1 MGGLSPPSLYLSIM
15 KTIIRKLLR
24 EELTL
29 LSNFDKLMNSFKE
42 DFPEDLRS
50 VVDSIS
56 DYVKEYVRENGFNI
70 KFLNSCVSGT
80 GFKGVRT
87 KNFIIICSPA
97 QIENI
102 GDFLYTI
109 FHEIRHEEQM
119 GKLKID
125 NPLTGQLEDF
135 EKLFEDYWK
144 LELDADEFAK
154 EKIANIVLMFNIPI
168 GTAKQNFK
176 LSSYVENYPSASKT
190 VKNFMRTI
198 VSDIQK
204 MKKSGMEYTDI
215 ADHPVVKNHLEKLE
229 NFF

>member
-1 MGGLSPPSLYLSIM
+1 M
-15 KTIIRKLLR
+15 KTNLRKIIR
-24 EELTL
+24 EELTV
-29 LSNFDKLMNSFKE
+29 LSNFDKLINSFRS
-42 DFPEDLRS
+42 DFPQDLQNK
-50 VVDSIS
+50 VDSIS
-56 DYVKEYVRENGFNI
+56 LYVKNYVRENGFNI
-70 KFLNSCVSGT
+70 KFLNSCRT

-87 KNFIIICSPA
+87 NNFIIICSPM

-154 EKIANIVLMFNIPI
+154 KKISELVLKFGIPI
-168 GTAKQNFK
+168 GTAKQNFR
-176 LSSYVENYPSASKT
+176 LSPYVENYPSTSKM
-190 VKNFMRTI
+190 VKNYMKTI
-198 VSDIQK
+198 VDDIK
-204 MKKSGMEYTDI
+204 NMRKSGMEYNDI

-229 NFF
+229 DFF

>member
-1 MGGLSPPSLYLSIM
+1 M
-15 KTIIRKLLR
+15 KTNLRKIIR
-24 EELTL
+24 EELTV
-29 LSNFDKLMNSFKE
+29 LSNFDKLINSFRS
-42 DFPEDLRS
+42 DFPQDLQNK
-50 VVDSIS
+50 VDSIAL
-56 DYVKEYVRENGFNI
+56 YVKNYVRENGFNI
-70 KFLNSCVSGT
+70 KFLNSCRT

-87 KNFIIICSPA
+87 NNFIIICSPM

-154 EKIANIVLMFNIPI
+154 KKISEIVLKFGIPI
-168 GTAKQNFK
+168 GTAKQNFR
-176 LSSYVENYPSASKT
+176 LSPYVENYPSTSKM
-190 VKNFMRTI
+190 VKNYMKTI
-198 VSDIQK
+198 VDDIK
-204 MKKSGMEYTDI
+204 NMRKSGMEYNDI

-229 NFF
+229 DFF

>member
-1 MGGLSPPSLYLSIM
+1 M
-15 KTIIRKLLR
+15 KTNLRKIIR
-24 EELTL
+24 EELTV
-29 LSNFDKLMNSFKE
+29 LSNFDKLINSFRS
-42 DFPEDLRS
+42 DFPQDLQNK
-50 VVDSIS
+50 VDSIS
-56 DYVKEYVRENGFNI
+56 LYVKNYVRDNGFNI
-70 KFLNSCVSGT
+70 KFLNSCRT

-87 KNFIIICSPA
+87 NNFIIICSPM
-97 QIENI
+97 QIENM

-154 EKIANIVLMFNIPI
+154 KKISELVLKFGIPI
-168 GTAKQNFK
+168 GTAKQNFR
-176 LSSYVENYPSASKT
+176 LSPYVENYPSTSKM
-190 VKNFMRTI
+190 VKNYMKTI
-198 VSDIQK
+198 VDDIK
-204 MKKSGMEYTDI
+204 NMRKSGMEYNDI

-229 NFF
+229 DFF

>member
-1 MGGLSPPSLYLSIM
+1 M
-15 KTIIRKLLR
+15 KTNLRKIIR
-24 EELTL
+24 EELTV
-29 LSNFDKLMNSFKE
+29 LSNFDKLINSFRS
-42 DFPEDLRS
+42 DFPQDLQNK
-50 VVDSIS
+50 VDSIS
-56 DYVKEYVRENGFNI
+56 LYVKNYVRENGFNI
-70 KFLNSCVSGT
+70 KFLNSCRT

-87 KNFIIICSPA
+87 NNFIIICSPM

-154 EKIANIVLMFNIPI
+154 KKISELVLKFEIPI
-168 GTAKQNFK
+168 GTAKQNFR
-176 LSSYVENYPSASKT
+176 LSTYVENYPSTSKM
-190 VKNFMRTI
+190 VKNYMKTI
-198 VSDIQK
+198 VDDIK
-204 MKKSGMEYTDI
+204 NMRKSGMEYNDI

-229 NFF
+229 DFF

>member
-1 MGGLSPPSLYLSIM
+1 M
-15 KTIIRKLLR
+15 KTNLRKIIR
-24 EELTL
+24 EELTV
-29 LSNFDKLMNSFKE
+29 LSNFDKLINSFRS
-42 DFPEDLRS
+42 DFPQDLQNK
-50 VVDSIS
+50 VDGIS
-56 DYVKEYVRENGFNI
+56 LYVKNYVRENGFNI
-70 KFLNSCVSGT
+70 KFLNSCRT

-87 KNFIIICSPA
+87 NNFIIICSPM

-154 EKIANIVLMFNIPI
+154 KKISELVLKFGIPI
-168 GTAKQNFK
+168 GTAKQNFR
-176 LSSYVENYPSASKT
+176 LSPYVENYPSTSKM
-190 VKNFMRTI
+190 VKNYMKTI
-198 VSDIQK
+198 VDDIK
-204 MKKSGMEYTDI
+204 NMRKSGMEYNDI

-229 NFF
+229 DFF

>member
-1 MGGLSPPSLYLSIM
+1 M
-15 KTIIRKLLR
+15 KTKLRKIIR
-24 EELTL
+24 EELTV
-29 LSNFDKLMNSFKE
+29 LSNFDKLINSFRS
-42 DFPEDLRS
+42 DFPQDLQNK
-50 VVDSIS
+50 VDSIS
-56 DYVKEYVRENGFNI
+56 LYVKNYVRENGFNI
-70 KFLNSCVSGT
+70 KFLNSCRT

-87 KNFIIICSPA
+87 NNFIIICSPM

-154 EKIANIVLMFNIPI
+154 KKISELVLKFGIPI
-168 GTAKQNFK
+168 GTAKQNFR
-176 LSSYVENYPSASKT
+176 LSTYVENYPSTSKM
-190 VKNFMRTI
+190 VKNYMKTI
-198 VSDIQK
+198 VDDIK
-204 MKKSGMEYTDI
+204 NMRKSGMEYNDI

-229 NFF
+229 DFF

>member
-1 MGGLSPPSLYLSIM
+1 M
-15 KTIIRKLLR
+15 KTNLRKIIR
-24 EELTL
+24 EELTV
-29 LSNFDKLMNSFKE
+29 LSNFDKLINSFRS
-42 DFPEDLRS
+42 DFPQDLQNK
-50 VVDSIS
+50 VDSIS
-56 DYVKEYVRENGFNI
+56 LYVKNYVRENGFNI
-70 KFLNSCVSGT
+70 KFLNSCRT

-87 KNFIIICSPA
+87 NNFIIICSPM

-109 FHEIRHEEQM
+109 FHEIRHEEQI

-154 EKIANIVLMFNIPI
+154 KNISELVLKFGIPI
-168 GTAKQNFK
+168 GTAKQNFR
-176 LSSYVENYPSASKT
+176 LSPYVENYPSTSKM
-190 VKNFMRTI
+190 VKNYMKTI
-198 VSDIQK
+198 VDDIK
-204 MKKSGMEYTDI
+204 NMRKSGMEYNDI

-229 NFF
+229 EFF

>member
-1 MGGLSPPSLYLSIM
+1 MGGSSPPSLYLSIM

-87 KNFIIICSPA
+87 KNFIIICSPM

-154 EKIANIVLMFNIPI
+154 EKIANIVLMFDIPI

>member
-1 MGGLSPPSLYLSIM
+1 M
-15 KTIIRKLLR
+15 KTNLRKIIR
-24 EELTL
+24 EELTV
-29 LSNFDKLMNSFKE
+29 LSNFDKLINSFRS
-42 DFPEDLRS
+42 DFPQDLQNK
-50 VVDSIS
+50 VDSIS
-56 DYVKEYVRENGFNI
+56 LYVKNYVRDNGFNI
-70 KFLNSCVSGT
+70 KFLNSCRT

-87 KNFIIICSPA
+87 NNFIIICSPM

-154 EKIANIVLMFNIPI
+154 KKISELVLKFGIPI
-168 GTAKQNFK
+168 GTAKQNFR
-176 LSSYVENYPSASKT
+176 LSPYVENYPSTSKM
-190 VKNFMRTI
+190 VKNYMKTI
-198 VSDIQK
+198 VDDIK
-204 MKKSGMEYTDI
+204 NMRKSGMEYNDI

-229 NFF
+229 DFF

>member
-1 MGGLSPPSLYLSIM
+1 M
-15 KTIIRKLLR
+15 KTNLKKIIR
-24 EELTL
+24 EELTV
-29 LSNFDKLMNSFKE
+29 LSNFDKLINSFRS
-42 DFPEDLRS
+42 DFPQDLQNK
-50 VVDSIS
+50 VDSIS
-56 DYVKEYVRENGFNI
+56 LYVKNYVRENGFNI
-70 KFLNSCVSGT
+70 KFLNSCRT

-87 KNFIIICSPA
+87 NNFIIICSPM

-154 EKIANIVLMFNIPI
+154 KKISELVLKFGIPI
-168 GTAKQNFK
+168 GTAKQNFR
-176 LSSYVENYPSASKT
+176 LSTYVENYPSTSKM
-190 VKNFMRTI
+190 VKNYMKTI
-198 VSDIQK
+198 VDDIK
-204 MKKSGMEYTDI
+204 SMRKSGMEYNDI

-229 NFF
+229 DFF

>member
-1 MGGLSPPSLYLSIM
+1 M
-15 KTIIRKLLR
+15 KRNLRKIIR
-24 EELTL
+24 EELTV
-29 LSNFDKLMNSFKE
+29 LSNFDKLINSFRS
-42 DFPEDLRS
+42 DFPQDLQNK
-50 VVDSIS
+50 VDSIS
-56 DYVKEYVRENGFNI
+56 LYVKNYVKDNGFNI
-70 KFLNSCVSGT
+70 KFLNSCRT

-87 KNFIIICSPA
+87 NNFIIICSPM

-154 EKIANIVLMFNIPI
+154 KKISELVLKFGIPI
-168 GTAKQNFK
+168 GTAKQNFR
-176 LSSYVENYPSASKT
+176 LSPYVENYPSTSKM
-190 VKNFMRTI
+190 VKNYMKTI
-198 VSDIQK
+198 VDDIK
-204 MKKSGMEYTDI
+204 NMRKSGMEYNDI

-229 NFF
+229 DFF

>member
-1 MGGLSPPSLYLSIM
+1 M
-15 KTIIRKLLR
+15 KRNLRKNIR
-24 EELTL
+24 EELTV
-29 LSNFDKLMNSFKE
+29 LSNFDKLINSFRS
-42 DFPEDLRS
+42 DFPQDLQNK
-50 VVDSIS
+50 VDSIS
-56 DYVKEYVRENGFNI
+56 LYVKNYVKDNGFNI
-70 KFLNSCVSGT
+70 KFLNSCRT

-87 KNFIIICSPA
+87 NNFIIICSPM

-154 EKIANIVLMFNIPI
+154 KKISELVLKFGIPI
-168 GTAKQNFK
+168 GTAKQNFR
-176 LSSYVENYPSASKT
+176 LSPYVENYPTTSKI
-190 VKNFMRTI
+190 VKNYMKTI
-198 VSDIQK
+198 VDDIK
-204 MKKSGMEYTDI
+204 NMRKSGMEYNDI

-229 NFF
+229 DFF

>member
-1 MGGLSPPSLYLSIM
+1 
-15 KTIIRKLLR
+15 
-24 EELTL
+24 
-29 LSNFDKLMNSFKE
+29 MNSFKS
-42 DFPEDLRS
+42 DFPQELHNK
-50 VVDSIS
+50 VDSIS
-56 DYVKEYVRENGFNI
+56 SYVKEYVRENGFNI
-70 KFLNSCVSGT
+70 KFLNSCRT

-87 KNFIIICSPA
+87 NQFIIICSPA

-135 EKLFEDYWK
+135 EKFFEDYWQ

-154 EKIANIVLMFNIPI
+154 KKISELVLKFNIPI
-168 GTAKQNFK
+168 GTAKQNFR
-176 LSSYVENYPSASKT
+176 LSPYVEKYPSTSKM
-190 VKNFMRTI
+190 VKNYMKTI
-198 VSDIQK
+198 VDDIQK
-204 MKKSGMEYTDI
+204 MRKSGMEYNDI

-229 NFF
+229 DFF